1 MTPAR
6 AISLVRPVREDHL
19 GASTFIEKGWHL
31 IAHGDFVAAEKAL
44 VAALELAP
52 SESRAKTLLGWAVMR
67 QGRYDEALEILDKV
81 LGEDAMN
88 GMARAS
94 LGYVCM
100 RKGLLR
106 EAHEHMSRA
115 AAQMR
120 DPKAALYGCFYLGL
134 LYSQQRDVVEAER
147 CFERTLSLA
156 PNFIEAYYELG
167 RAFWMVGQTDEAER
181 VWKAGNN
188 ANRFNEWGK
197 RCADALRLT
206 RDGLV
211 PRSFS

>member
-6 AISLVRPVREDHL
+6 ALSLVRPVREDHL
-19 GASTFIEKGWHL
+19 GASTYIEKGWHF
-31 IAHGDFVAAEKAL
+31 IAHGDFAAAEKSL
-44 VAALELAP
+44 TTALELAP
-52 SESRAKTLLGWAVMR
+52 SETRARTLLGWAIMR
-67 QGRYDEALEILDKV
+67 QGRYDEALEILDQA
-81 LGEDAMN
+81 LGEDPGNAL
-88 GMARAS
+88 ARAC

-106 EAHEHMSRA
+106 EAHEHMNVA

-134 LYSQQRDVVEAER
+134 LYSRQRDLTEAER
-147 CFERTLSLA
+147 YFKRTLSLA

-167 RAFWMVGQTDEAER
+167 LAFWNAGELSEAER
-181 VWKAGNN
+181 VWKAGNT

-197 RCADALRLT
+197 RCGDALRLAAE
-206 RDGLV
+206 GQE